1 MDEFVTNSGYSADI
15 RWKDH
20 GVSSLDQS
28 DLRGNEYTL
37 ILSSNS
43 HSTAAQTRVELDF

>member
-1 MDEFVTNSGYSADI
+1 MDEFVANSGYSADI

-43 HSTAAQTRVELDF
+43 HSTAAQTRVELEF